1 MIFFVSAHLDN
12 LSSSVWS
19 AKHPGGD
26 NFNKLILY
34 RDQLEKGETHDD
46 LWNASQKEMKYHGK
60 MSSWNRMYWAK
71 KVRQLHAYKKLRQNQ
86 DFRTIA
92 LRR

>member
-1 MIFFVSAHLDN
+1 MRQVEELW
-12 LSSSVWS
+12 L
-19 AKHPGGD
+19 
-26 NFNKLILY
+26 LC

-71 KVRQLHAYKKLRQNQ
+71 KVSSQHSATDILAWDLLNLCQSSKARICQLACVSP
-86 DFRTIA
+86 
-92 LRR
+92 